1 MKLSRIIEL
10 ALIRF
15 YGADYNL
22 DQFMCN
28 AVDTLRRQGMITAK
42 QKDEAVK
49 HIENMLL
56 VVYPQN
62 QEYTLL
68 NALKRAGYLP
78 DNEVYKNMG
87 YTTQLYVWW
96 VFDLKNKGL

>member
-10 ALIRF
+10 AFIRY
-15 YGADYNL
+15 YGSEYHQ

-28 AVDTLRRQGMITAK
+28 AVDTLRRQGMINKEQAK
-42 QKDEAVK
+42 QATKLIEA
-49 HIENMLL
+49 MLL
-56 VVYPQN
+56 IVHPTQ

-68 NALKRAGYLP
+68 NALKMAGYLP
-78 DNEVYKNMG
+78 DNEVYKNMD

-96 VFDLKNKGL
+96 IFDLKRKGL